1 MRKFIRKV
9 LIPIIV
15 ITLIFSGIPAAEAV
29 SPDKI
34 TAPSAILIEAETGKV
49 LYDKDSHQSSGEKN
63 HRGDQYDDQHLMF
76 FIFFHLSTSYTILIP
91 PWYSKMQIIF

>member
-34 TAPSAILIEAETGKV
+34 TAPSAILIEA
-49 LYDKDSHQSSGEKN
+49 
-63 HRGDQYDDQHLMF
+63 
-76 FIFFHLSTSYTILIP
+76 
-91 PWYSKMQIIF
+91 